1 MIKDYT
7 LTLKFSYKNV
17 PNILI
22 GALEAAETNGDSEQA
37 LAAPQVAGCDG
48 GLSHCQRL
56 VAI

>member
-37 LAAPQVAGCDG
+37 LAAPQVAGGDRRLPQLQ
-48 GLSHCQRL
+48 GL
-56 VAI
+56 